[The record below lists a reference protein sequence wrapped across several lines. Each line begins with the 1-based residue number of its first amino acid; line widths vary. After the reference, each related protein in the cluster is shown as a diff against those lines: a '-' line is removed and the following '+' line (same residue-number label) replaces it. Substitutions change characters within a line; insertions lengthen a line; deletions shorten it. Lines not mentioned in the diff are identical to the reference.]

1 MAKLSRSK
9 KDSVTL
15 SKNAFIGLILFVVAC
30 TLLAAYAYLNYA
42 GN

>member
-1 MAKLSRSK
+1 MAKSK

-30 TLLAAYAYLNYA
+30 TLLTAYAYLNYA
-42 GN
+42 GAR